1 MPANRWYDKINIS
14 ALSDEAR
21 RLIIESVKRKLGF
34 TRALEALGISKGAM
48 YNYLHGVRRVPD
60 EVVYRALQHLEEG
73 EFNEIVKGV
82 DRLRV
87 VGIIRGDGSIDY
99 SLILQAI
106 ALATRDEYLKQ
117 ALLRF
122 TVENFCQYNFYMCK
136 VLGIVLVTYI
146 IGISV
151 DLLVVVVCEPRCEA
165 C

>member
-1 MPANRWYDKINIS
+1 MSANRWYDKINIS

-21 RLIIESVKRKLGF
+21 RLIIERAKCKLGF

-82 DRLRV
+82 NRLRA
-87 VGIIRGDGSIDY
+87 VGIIRGNGSIDY
-99 SLILQAI
+99 SLILQAM
-106 ALATRDEYLKQ
+106 AFATRDEYLKQ

-122 TVENFCQYNFYMCK
+122 TVENFREDLRKM
-136 VLGIVLVTYI
+136 LGVSLAH
-146 IGISV
+146 
-151 DLLVVVVCEPRCEA
+151 VVFKWEPGF
-165 C
+165 